1 MPHEFLTPEWIEAAR
16 EIRARHADEVAPPT
30 VDVRVNLAVTE
41 VPFGDGDIVAHLDTS
56 TGVVDLDLGAVEEP
70 HATITLS
77 HATARALL
85 VERDPAVV
93 MQAFMTGQVL
103 IEGDI
108 MRVMAL
114 QAGLPDDEVSIAVAE
129 EIVAITAGI

>member
-16 EIRARHADEVAPPT
+16 EIRSRHADEVAPPT
-30 VDVRVNLAVTE
+30 VDVRVNLTVTE

-56 TGVVDLDLGAVEEP
+56 TGVVDLDLGAVDDP

-103 IEGDI
+103 VEGDI

-114 QAGLPDDEVSIAVAE
+114 QAGLPDDEVSLAVAE
-129 EIVAITAGI
+129 EIVAITAGL

>member
-1 MPHEFLTPEWIEAAR
+1 MCHEFLTPEWIEAAR
-16 EIRARHADEVAPPT
+16 EIRQRHADAVAPPT
-30 VDVRVNLAVTE
+30 IEVRVNLTVTE
-41 VPFGDGDIVAHLDTS
+41 VPFGDGEIAAHLDTS
-56 TGVVDLDLGAVEEP
+56 DGTVDLDLGVVDDP
-70 HATITLS
+70 HATITLT

-93 MQAFMTGQVL
+93 MQAFMTGQVQV
-103 IEGDI
+103 EGDI

-114 QAGLPDDEVSIAVAE
+114 QAGLPDDEVSLAVAE